1 MGNMNKPLFDLNQ
14 RDLQIE
20 VNSYR
25 EGSGLIWPILFPLK
39 HTRSFDL
46 KGISGKDGIPIAAER
61 VAFNV
66 KAPLK
71 TRKTIGSWSGTLDKI
86 AVSREK
92 DELEINEYEDL
103 KVLAAN
109 SDDPEMAQELVD
121 MVYEDVE
128 FCNEAMDYRNE
139 IDALRVGCLGIKTY
153 DAAIDGEKA
162 TADTINFNVPAT
174 NFKGAGVVWSN
185 TTTGDGLKDII
196 DGQALIKGRNKP
208 KYAFM
213 EEAAFSALIAQDKT
227 KSRCASLLVS
237 ALNMEG
243 QSILSID
250 VVNAYMSKHGFP
262 QIIVFNSEASI
273 EDKKGNEVDVKPWLE
288 HIVVLSPVPRLGYT
302 YYKPVPMAKD
312 TAAMQVRGSYYKLTR
327 YSDMNPMREVTLAEA
342 YIQPALDNRA
352 SLVYINTAKTTWN
365 NGSAT

>member
-20 VNSYR
+20 VDSYKP
-25 EGSGLIWPILFPLK
+25 GNGLIWPILFPLK

-46 KGISGKDGIPIAAER
+46 KGISGKEGIPIAAER

-86 AVSREK
+86 AVSRDK
-92 DELEINEYEDL
+92 NELDINEYEDL

-121 MVYEDVE
+121 MIFDDVE

-139 IDALRVGCLGIKTY
+139 IDALRIGCLGIKTY
-153 DAAIDGEKA
+153 DPEIDGENA
-162 TADTINFNVPAT
+162 TADTINFNVPSQ
-174 NFKGAGVVWSN
+174 NFVGIAKPWSN
-185 TTTGDGLKDII
+185 YAEADGLGDII
-196 DGQALIKGRNKP
+196 AKQKLIKGKNKP

-213 EEAAFSALIAQDKT
+213 EEAGFSHLISQDKT
-227 KSRCASLLVS
+227 KTRCASLLVS

-243 QSILSID
+243 NSILTLD
-250 VVNAYMSKHGFP
+250 VVNSYMNKHGFP
-262 QIIVFNSEASI
+262 QIVVFNSEATI
-273 EDKKGNEVDVKPWLE
+273 EDKEGNEVDVKPWFE
-288 HIVVLSPVPRLGYT
+288 HIVVLSPVPRLGYS
-302 YYKPVPMAKD
+302 YYKPVPMVKD

-327 YSDMNPMREVTLAEA
+327 YSDVNPMQEVTLTEA

-352 SLVYINTAKTTWN
+352 SLVFINTAKTTWN